1 MVNGNTS
8 HDGPCACLTSPE
20 CNSAKILRMPNLAAS
35 LRRVKKS
42 LATLNDMRMLG
53 RERERNSVSYVSHL
67 CTFGALI
74 SINVMN
80 FALIC
85 KDRTAIPLNLCK
97 IQEFP
102 RLES

>member
-1 MVNGNTS
+1 MVTGNTS

-20 CNSAKILRMPNLAAS
+20 CNSAKIQRLPNLRAVPAACQ
-35 LRRVKKS
+35 KS

-53 RERERNSVSYVSHL
+53 RERERNGVCYFSHL

-74 SINVMN
+74 SINVMK

-85 KDRTAIPLNLCK
+85 KDRLTVSV
-97 IQEFP
+97 
-102 RLES
+102 RG